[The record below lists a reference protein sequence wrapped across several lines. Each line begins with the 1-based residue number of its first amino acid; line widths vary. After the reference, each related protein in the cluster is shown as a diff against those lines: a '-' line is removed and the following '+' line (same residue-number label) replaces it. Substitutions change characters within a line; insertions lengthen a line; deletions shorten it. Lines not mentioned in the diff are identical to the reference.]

1 MTSSPTDSAK
11 AFISDFDVHL
21 FSEGTHY
28 RIYEKLGAHPAEVKG
43 VKGTHFALWA
53 PNATSVA
60 VIGDFN
66 KWDASKNPMTFLTNS
81 GIWTSFI
88 PALDDG
94 TIYKYYVQGHN
105 GFAAEKCDPLGFA
118 SEMRPKTAS
127 VVWDLDKYKWQDAKW
142 QQQKM
147 RANALDAPISIYEVH
162 LGSWMRVPEDGNRW
176 LTYREMAEKLV
187 AYVAEMG
194 FTHVEVM
201 PVSEH
206 PLDASWG
213 YQTTGYF
220 ATTSRFGTPE
230 DFMYLVDKFH
240 QAGIGVLVDWVP
252 AHFPKDGHALAYFD
266 GTHLYE
272 HADPR
277 QGEHHEWGT
286 LIFNYGRY
294 EVRNFLLSNAMF
306 WFDRYHIDG
315 LRVDAVASMLYLDYA
330 RKHGEWLPNQ
340 YGGRENI
347 EAITFL
353 RMLNEKVYTEY
364 PAAMMIAEES
374 TAWPLVTRPP
384 YVGGLGFGFKWDM
397 GWMNDTL
404 QYMSLDPVHRKYH
417 HDKLTFRGIY
427 SHSENYILPLSHDE
441 VVHLKHSIADKMPGD
456 GWQKFANL
464 RLLFGYQWTVPGK
477 KLLFMGAEI
486 AQWKEW
492 NNDTSLDWHLL
503 EYPQHQGIKQWV
515 TDLNHVYTKEP
526 ALYESDCQPHGFEWI
541 DCSDT
546 EQSILC
552 FLRKGKHA
560 HDTVLV
566 VCNFTPLPRWNY
578 RVGVPHG
585 GFWKELLNRDGMQ
598 YGGSGLG
605 NLGGMHTDDYWHH
618 GRQHS
623 LNLTLPPLSVVMPEG
638 FTG

>member
-1 MTSSPTDSAK
+1 M
-11 AFISDFDVHL
+11 
-21 FSEGTHY
+21 
-28 RIYEKLGAHPAEVKG
+28 
-43 VKGTHFALWA
+43 
-53 PNATSVA
+53 
-60 VIGDFN
+60 
-66 KWDASKNPMTFLTNS
+66 DASKHPMQFLQSS
-81 GIWTSFI
+81 GLWTCFVPGLEI
-88 PALDDG
+88 G
-94 TIYKYYVQGHN
+94 TIYKYYIQGHD
-105 GFAAEKCDPLGFA
+105 GFAAEKCDPMGFA

-127 VVWDLDKYKWQDAKW
+127 VVWNLDQYKWQDAKW
-142 QQQKM
+142 QTQKVE
-147 RANALDAPISIYEVH
+147 ANGLDAPISIYEVH
-162 LGSWMRVPEDGNRW
+162 LGSWARVPEDGNRW

-187 AYVAEMG
+187 PYVVKMG

-230 DFMYLVDKFH
+230 DFMYLVDTFH

-252 AHFPKDGHALAYFD
+252 AHFPKDGHALGMFD

-277 QGEHHEWGT
+277 QGEHREWGT
-286 LIFNYGRY
+286 YVFNYGRY

-347 EAITFL
+347 EAIEFL
-353 RMLNEKVYTEY
+353 RMLNEKVYGEY
-364 PAAMMIAEES
+364 PSAMMIAEES
-374 TAWPLVTRPP
+374 TAWPLVTRPT

-404 QYMSLDPVHRKYH
+404 QYISLDPVHRKYH
-417 HDKLTFRGIY
+417 HDKLTFRSLY
-427 SHSENYILPLSHDE
+427 SFSENYILPLSHDE

-464 RLLFGYQWTVPGK
+464 RLLFGYQWTAPGK
-477 KLLFMGAEI
+477 KLLFMGAEV
-486 AQWKEW
+486 AQWIEW
-492 NNDTSLDWHLL
+492 NCDASIDWHLL
-503 EYPQHQGIKQWV
+503 EYPQHRGVQQWLS
-515 TDLNHVYTKEP
+515 DLNAVYKKEP
-526 ALYESDCQPHGFEWI
+526 AMHVNDCHPHGFEWI
-541 DCSDT
+541 DCQDN

-552 FLRKGKHA
+552 FLRKGREPHE
-560 HDTVLV
+560 TILV
-566 VCNFTPLPRWNY
+566 ACNFTPLPRWDY
-578 RVGVPHG
+578 RIGVPHG
-585 GFWKELLNRDGMQ
+585 GYWKELLNSDSEQ
-598 YGGSGLG
+598 YGGSGVG
-605 NLGGMHTDDYWHH
+605 NLGGKHTDDHWHH

-623 LNLTLPPLSVVMPEG
+623 LSVVLPPLSVVMFKAG
-638 FTG
+638 SK

>member
-1 MTSSPTDSAK
+1 MTASPTDNAR

-21 FSEGTHY
+21 FCEGTHY
-28 RIYEKLGAHPAEVKG
+28 RLYEKLGAHPAQVNG
-43 VKGTHFALWA
+43 VKGTHFAVWA
-53 PNATSVA
+53 PNATAVS

-66 KWDASKNPMTFLTNS
+66 KWDASKHPMQFLASS
-81 GIWTSFI
+81 GLWTCFI
-88 PALDDG
+88 PGLDIG
-94 TIYKYYVQGHN
+94 TIYKYYIQGHN
-105 GFAAEKCDPLGFA
+105 GYAAEKCDPMGFA

-127 VVWDLDKYKWQDAKW
+127 VVWELDKYKWQDAKW
-142 QQQKM
+142 QEQKL
-147 RANALDAPISIYEVH
+147 AASALDAPISIYEVH

-176 LTYREMAEKLV
+176 LTYREMADKLV
-187 AYVAEMG
+187 AYVVSMG

-220 ATTSRFGTPE
+220 ATTSRFGTPD

-252 AHFPKDGHALAYFD
+252 AHFPKDGHALGLFD

-277 QGEHHEWGT
+277 QGEHREWGT
-286 LIFNYGRY
+286 YVFNYGRY

-347 EAITFL
+347 EAIDFM
-353 RMLNEKVYTEY
+353 RMLNEKVYAEY
-364 PAAMMIAEES
+364 PAAMMVAEES
-374 TAWPLVTRPP
+374 TAWPLVTRPT
-384 YVGGLGFGFKWDM
+384 YVGGLGFGYKWDM

-404 QYMSLDPVHRKYH
+404 TYMALDPVHRKYH
-417 HDKLTFRGIY
+417 HDKLTFRSLY
-427 SHSENYILPLSHDE
+427 SFSENYILPLSHDE
-441 VVHLKHSIADKMPGD
+441 VVHLKHSLASKMPGD
-456 GWQKFANL
+456 AWQQFANL
-464 RLLFGYQWTVPGK
+464 RLLYGYQWTSPGK
-477 KLLFMGAEI
+477 KLLFMGGEM
-486 AQWKEW
+486 AQWIEW
-492 NNDTSLDWHLL
+492 NCDQSLDWHLL
-503 EYPQHQGIKQWV
+503 EYPQHNGVQQWLS
-515 TDLNHVYTKEP
+515 DLNRVYREEP
-526 ALYESDCQPHGFEWI
+526 AMHEGDCHAGGFEWI
-541 DCSDT
+541 DCQDT

-552 FLRKGKHA
+552 FLRKGKDPA
-560 HDTVLV
+560 DTVLV
-566 VCNFTPLPRWNY
+566 ACNFTPLPRPHY
-578 RVGVPHG
+578 RIGVPHG
-585 GFWKELLNRDGMQ
+585 GFWKELLNSDALQ
-598 YGGSGLG
+598 YGGSGIG
-605 NLGGMHTDDYWHH
+605 NLGGVYADDHWHH

-623 LNLTLPPLSVVMPEG
+623 VSIVLPPLSVVVLKAAKQ
-638 FTG
+638 